1 MAKRFGLTLLFFKK
15 LQLICYNK
23 TKKVEDEYM
32 IKNILFVYNQVS
44 QRERKGFFRECIPTE
59 DVDAIR
65 QALIKTNNN
74 ILSLDLLTP
83 EQLADFISKHQFID
97 LAFVLAE
104 GYKDI
109 PHTFYSGHGAAMV
122 RKQLNKHRIPCAL
135 SDIESMEIC
144 RNKDLT
150 YFKLKEKNILVP
162 DHFIF
167 DTHFRFNK
175 IKLLSQIKK
184 IGLPL
189 MIKPVGG
196 GDSLGITPKSVV
208 HSLQELKNRFTA
220 LKKELGPEKLIIEKY
235 LPGREYTVGVL
246 GSSAKKYILPI
257 IAFPLDHGI
266 RYTSTKNR
274 EYKMRNKFE
283 IIYRNDERFKKLAQI
298 AINTFDAV
306 GASDAIRIDLIEDES
321 GKTYVIDVNGT
332 PALSLTG
339 SLTFMASKVGLIHS
353 QLIKLIFY
361 ESVVRHDLAPTY
373 LLEEMISKIQT
384 RLATYYADEED
395 EDIEMA
401 LI

>member
-1 MAKRFGLTLLFFKK
+1 ML
-15 LQLICYNK
+15 
-23 TKKVEDEYM
+23 
-32 IKNILFVYNQVS
+32 KNILFIYNQVS
-44 QRERKGFFRECIPTE
+44 QREHKGLFRECIPTE

-65 QALIKTNNN
+65 KALSETNNN
-74 ILSLDLLTP
+74 ILSLDLLKP
-83 EQLADFISKHQFID
+83 EQLDEFISKHQPID

-109 PHTFYSGHGAAMV
+109 PHTFYSGHGAALV
-122 RKQLNKHRIPCAL
+122 RKQLKKYLIPCAL
-135 SDIESMEIC
+135 SGIESMEIC

-150 YFKLKEKNILVP
+150 YIKLRGKNILVP
-162 DHFIF
+162 NHFIF
-167 DTHFRFNK
+167 DTHLRFNK
-175 IKLLSQIKK
+175 IKLLSQIGK
-184 IGLPL
+184 IGFPL

-196 GDSLGITPKSVV
+196 GDSIGITPKSVV
-208 HSLQELKNRFTA
+208 HNLLELKNRFIS

-246 GSSAKKYILPI
+246 GSKAKKYILPI
-257 IAFPLDHGI
+257 IGFPKDHGI
-266 RYTSTKNR
+266 RYTSTKKK
-274 EYKMRNKFE
+274 EYKMREKFE
-283 IIYRNDERFKKLAQI
+283 IIYRDDERFKKLAQI

-339 SLTFMASKVGLIHS
+339 SLTFMASKVRITHS

-361 ESVVRHDLAPTY
+361 ESIVRYDLVPTC
-373 LLEEMISKIQT
+373 LLEENISKIQT
-384 RLATYYADEED
+384 KLVTYYADKD
-395 EDIEMA
+395 DKDTEMA

>member
-1 MAKRFGLTLLFFKK
+1 
-15 LQLICYNK
+15 
-23 TKKVEDEYM
+23 M

-44 QRERKGFFRECIPTE
+44 QRERKGLFRECIPIE

-65 QALIKTNNN
+65 KALVITNNN

-83 EQLADFISKHQFID
+83 EQLDEFISKHQPID

-122 RKQLNKHRIPCAL
+122 RQQFNKYHIPCAL
-135 SDIESMEIC
+135 SSIESMEIC

-150 YFKLKEKNILVP
+150 YIELKEKNIPIPGYFV
-162 DHFIF
+162 F
-167 DTHFRFNK
+167 DTHLRFNK
-175 IKLLSQIKK
+175 IKLLSQIEK
-184 IGLPL
+184 IGFPL

-196 GDSLGITPKSVV
+196 GDSIGITPKSLV
-208 HSLQELKNRFTA
+208 HNLQELKNRFIG

-246 GSSAKKYILPI
+246 GSIAKKYILPI
-257 IAFPLDHGI
+257 IAFPKDHGI
-266 RYTSTKNR
+266 RYTSTKKK
-274 EYKMRNKFE
+274 EYKMREKFE
-283 IIYRNDERFKKLAQI
+283 IIYRDDERFKRLAQI

-306 GASDAIRIDLIEDES
+306 RASDAIRIDFMEDEL
-321 GKTYVIDVNGT
+321 GNIYVIDVNGT
-332 PALSLTG
+332 PALSPSG
-339 SLTFMASKVGLIHS
+339 SLAFMSSKVGLTHS

-361 ESVVRHDLAPTY
+361 ESIVRYNLAPTY
-373 LLEEMISKIQT
+373 LLEDIISKIQAK
-384 RLATYYADEED
+384 LATYYADKDDKDAET
-395 EDIEMA
+395 A

>member
-384 RLATYYADEED
+384 KLATYYADEED